1 MNDAISQF
9 RDAMRAAGLEP
20 PDVIEPG
27 KLHRFPGVGKRN
39 GNTAGW
45 CELFDDGLGGCF
57 GDWSSGFSE
66 NWQAKR
72 EKPFSTAEREAFK
85 RHVAEAQVQAE
96 AERKARQAEA
106 AAKAAA
112 IWNAATPA
120 LGDHPYLVLKGIQ
133 PHGARLHN
141 GALLIPM
148 REGSELHSLQFIG
161 PDGDKRFLTSGR
173 VTGCY
178 FSIGSTQG
186 ATALCIAEGFATG
199 ATIHEATGHPVAVA
213 FNAGN
218 IKAVAQAMRVR
229 FPALPLIVCA
239 DDDAGTEGNPGLTKA
254 NATARAVGGLLA
266 VPDFGTER
274 PPGATDFNDMAA
286 VRGTDAVRDAIKNA
300 APADNGGPG
309 IAPAG
314 EPWAEPQ
321 PLAAKVDAE
330 SYPVDALPDTIRAA
344 VEEVQSFTKAP
355 LPLVASS
362 ALAALSLA
370 IQAHADAKRAER
382 LTGPV
387 SLFLLTIADSGERK
401 STCDGF
407 FTKAIRDYEET
418 QAELAKPKLKDH
430 KAAIEAW
437 ETKRGGIKEKIRQ
450 LAKENKPTGDKE
462 AALRDLEHDK
472 PESPRVPRLLYADA
486 TPEALAY
493 GLAKN
498 WPSGGVVSAEAGVV
512 FGAHGMGR
520 DSVMRNLALLNVL
533 WDGGNLTIDRRT
545 SESFTVRGARL
556 TVALQVQEATLR
568 TFFDRSGGLAR
579 GTGFLARFLVAWP
592 ESTQGFRPFTEAPA
606 NWPALTAFNQRIA
619 TIMEQSAPVDEDGA
633 LSPPLLPLTADAKA
647 AWVAFHD
654 AIEGELASGGELY
667 DVRDVASKTA
677 DNAARL
683 AALFQVFK
691 GASGAIGVEAFES
704 ASRIAAWHLNEARR
718 FFGELSLPAEL
729 ADAARLD
736 GWLLDYCRRQ
746 KTNTV
751 PRRDVQRNVTPVHL
765 RQKAV
770 LEDALRELIEAGRV
784 LLVQDGRRKEIHI
797 NPALLEGGSA

>member
-1 MNDAISQF
+1 MNNAICQF
-9 RDAMRAAGLEP
+9 RDAMSAAGLEP

-45 CELFDDGLGGCF
+45 CKLFDDGLGGCF
-57 GDWSSGFSE
+57 GDWSSGLSE
-66 NWQAKR
+66 NWQPKR
-72 EKPFSTAEREAFK
+72 DRPFSTIEREAFR
-85 RHVAEAQVQAE
+85 RHVAEAEAQLD

-112 IWNAATPA
+112 IWNGAAPA
-120 LGDHPYLVLKGIQ
+120 PANHSYLVRKGIEV
-133 PHGARLHN
+133 HGARLHN

-148 REGSELHSLQFIG
+148 RDGGELRSLQFIG
-161 PDGDKRFLTSGR
+161 PHGDKRFLTGGC
-173 VTGCY
+173 VAGCY
-178 FSIGSTQG
+178 FSIGDTRG
-186 ATALCIAEGFATG
+186 AAALCIAEGFATG
-199 ATIHEATGHPVAVA
+199 AIIHQATGYPVVVA

-218 IKAVAQAMRVR
+218 LKAVAQAMRAR
-229 FPALPLIVCA
+229 FPTLPLIVCA
-239 DDDAGTEGNPGLTKA
+239 DDDADTQGNPGLKKA
-254 NATARAVGGLLA
+254 GEAAQTVGGLLA
-266 VPDFGTER
+266 VPSFGPDR
-274 PPGATDFNDMAA
+274 QSGATDFNDMAA
-286 VRGTDAVRDAIKNA
+286 VLGMDAVRNAINNATSPGGGVPENA
-300 APADNGGPG
+300 AAGGLWP
-309 IAPAG
+309 
-314 EPWAEPQ
+314 ELQ
-321 PLAAKVDAE
+321 PLAAKVE
-330 SYPVDALPDTIRAA
+330 PEPYPLDALPDAIRAA
-344 VEEVQSFTKAP
+344 VEEVQGFTKAP
-355 LPLVASS
+355 VPLVASS

-370 IQAHADAKRAER
+370 IQAHADAKRAEK
-382 LTGPV
+382 LAGPV

-407 FTKAIRDYEET
+407 FTRAIREYEET
-418 QAELAKPKLKDH
+418 QAELAKPVLKDH
-430 KAAIEAW
+430 KAATEAW
-437 ETKRGGIKEKIRQ
+437 EAKRVGIKEKIRQ

-462 AALRDLEHDK
+462 LVLRDLEHDK
-472 PESPRVPRLLYADA
+472 PELLRVPRLLYADA

-512 FGAHGMGR
+512 FGAHGMGK

-545 SESFTVRGARL
+545 AESFTVRGARL

-568 TFFDRSGGLAR
+568 SFFDRSGGLAR

-606 NWPALTAFNQRIA
+606 NWPALATFNHRIA
-619 TIMEQSAPVDEDGA
+619 AILDQPAPVGEDGA
-633 LSPPLLPLTADAKA
+633 LSPPLLPLTADAKT
-647 AWVAFHD
+647 AWVTFHD
-654 AIEGELASGGELY
+654 AIESELGLGGELY

-683 AALFQVFK
+683 AALFQVFESA
-691 GASGAIGVEAFES
+691 GGAIGAEAFES

-718 FFGELSLPAEL
+718 FFGELALPAEL

-736 GWLLDYCRRQ
+736 GWLLDYCRRH
-746 KTNTV
+746 KTNIV
-751 PRRDVQRNVTPVHL
+751 PRREVQRNVTPVHL

-770 LEDALRELIEAGRV
+770 LEDALHELAEAGRV
-784 LLVQDGRRKEIHI
+784 LLVQDGKRKEIHV
-797 NPALLEGGSA
+797 NPALLEGGAE